1 MDYYSINKNALTSF
15 FKKSLEHNEYII
27 FTRNNQL
34 LLILL
39 KVMRITGIIPRK
51 KYLNT
56 THTYIS
62 SE

>member
-1 MDYYSINKNALTSF
+1 MDCYSINKNALTAF

-34 LLILL
+34 LLVVL
-39 KVMRITGIIPRK
+39 KVMRITDITPRK